1 VSTVADFVGRTA
13 DLLAFQGSFP
23 HVREQLVQMTLV
35 RSGEGGFLCTGVQ
48 KLAQRL
54 LLVLLT
60 KKGSMRYLPAFGTAF
75 MIRAERGIWRTQS
88 DVMMAFTAAKL
99 DLVRQMREQESDDD
113 PPDERLAMVNLI
125 GIGLNADSVS
135 LRISVTTQAG
145 TNYQFIAPVRVPTK

>member
-1 VSTVADFVGRTA
+1 MSTVVDFVGRTA

-35 RSGEGGFLCTGVQ
+35 RDGEGGFLCTGVQ

-54 LLVLLT
+54 LMILLT
-60 KKGSMRYLPAFGTAF
+60 KKGSLRYLPKVGTAF
-75 MIRAERGIWRTQS
+75 MIRAERGVWRTQA

-99 DLVRQMREQESDDD
+99 DLVRQMRAEEKDDD

-125 GIGLNADSVS
+125 GIGLQADRVS
-135 LRISVTTQAG
+135 LRISLTTQAG
-145 TNYQFIAPVRVPTK
+145 TNYQFITPVSVPTK